1 MNSRFLSFQVL
12 IYWMDFQWVMGMK
25 KGQPRMKLS
34 PCAES
39 WNIIEPLLRISKE
52 LLSLWNGCWKSLDV
66 KKVNEYSA

>member
-1 MNSRFLSFQVL
+1 
-12 IYWMDFQWVMGMK
+12 MK

-52 LLSLWNGCWKSLDV
+52 LWSLWNGWMMANNTDSVKFRKDGSDFLDYL
-66 KKVNEYSA
+66 KIMAKFATILRN